1 MPDEPLTV
9 SELVDLIEE
18 TYGSWMQLLESAP
31 ADQWEA
37 PGVSGDWSLKDIIAH
52 IAWHEDQMAKVIEAR
67 ALVGSAWWNLPTDE
81 RNANIYATSKVA
93 ALETVVA
100 DARAVHEDLVCRI
113 RALTDRELNEAGH
126 FAGMPGDWLFG
137 DVLAQNT
144 FEHYVDHAAS
154 VARWLADREHQ
165 A

>member
-1 MPDEPLTV
+1 MSDESLTV
-9 SELVDLIEE
+9 SEMVNLIEE

-81 RNANIYATSKVA
+81 RNANIYAATKDA
-93 ALETVVA
+93 PLEAVIA
-100 DARAVHEDLVCRI
+100 DADAVHEHLVR
-113 RALTDRELNEAGH
+113 RVRELSDSDLNEAGH
-126 FAGMPGDWLFG
+126 FAGMPDDWLFG
-137 DVLAQNT
+137 EVLAQNT
-144 FEHYVDHAAS
+144 FEHYVDHAAT
-154 VARWLADREHQ
+154 VARWLADRAQ
-165 A
+165 RS